1 MNTTKSSTENVNP
14 NKFSLWLFLIT
25 IIMLFAGFT
34 SAYIVRIKEGNWLK
48 FDLPDAFL
56 YSSIIIAISSFFMQ
70 WAYQS
75 AKRDDI
81 KFVRIGLL
89 ITCFFGILFLV
100 LQIIGFGELVARGL
114 HFVQKGDKISA
125 SFFYV
130 ISGVHWLHLLG
141 GLVALFVLIARAF
154 RMEIHK
160 KNILSINMLN
170 TYWHFIGILWVYLY
184 LFLYF
189 ANK

>member
-1 MNTTKSSTENVNP
+1 
-14 NKFSLWLFLIT
+14 
-25 IIMLFAGFT
+25 FT